1 MNKAYIYVCQNGG
14 NVNISNLF
22 DKSHASGIRR
32 PNCPGGQMKLRL
44 MLETYGK
51 SHFTLE
57 DTSKDLCIVHA
68 IPKSRQNA
76 GKVAVTRHNSNFP
89 KTFKLANG
97 TSCHYITDLSTLDK
111 TVESILSFLSK
122 TTSETETQF
131 ISVDC
136 EGAPED
142 LQLIQIA
149 TRDAVYIFDCQRID
163 KEKVCHALK
172 PIFSTE
178 SSIKLIHDLHH
189 DVVALKI
196 FGNIDLV
203 GTIDTQLLAE
213 FIWGNP
219 FIDLNTFLSRLELP
233 THPSKEFVKGRM
245 KSGVDLWSKRPI
257 AQTSLEYAAMDV
269 SFLQSAAEEI
279 TKLVTID
286 EMQNLI
292 RASSCRLKNAITQD
306 GSRAICFDTK
316 NCHAIASAELIS
328 IFRSHEGFFGE
339 ILKIESNVEE
349 VFSILPSVYKKKF
362 VKPIKQTNIMK
373 FLKSHDDGEET
384 EDRTLPIQSLSDI
397 VLDIGRRPQCWIQ
410 DSRIFL
416 CDDELKVVEE
426 TEIKEISTNLG
437 RFGSDNRAGLNGQL
451 HRFSAM
457 RDREDHVMGI
467 TIRVGRNVHGN
478 AAMLMD
484 LLMSTDKSILILGEP
499 GSGKTTIVREATR
512 KLAEDKN
519 VIVVDT
525 SNEIAGDGTTPHSC
539 IGLARRMMVPS
550 LDQQSSV
557 MVECVQ
563 NHTPHVMV
571 IDEIGRPK
579 EVQAARTVKQRGVR
593 IIASAH
599 GDLRRLLKNKDL
611 VGLLGGLQSVTIGD
625 DLAKEEAERKQKLA
639 LKRDGEHRSL
649 NVSKTKIQ
657 RGGEPTFE
665 VIVEVSRGSRHDWK
679 IVYDSAKAVDQI
691 LDGLRYQA
699 HLRTRNPETGDM
711 RMEFVDG

>member
-1 MNKAYIYVCQNGG
+1 MDKIYEYVSKNGG
-14 NVNISNLF
+14 HMNICNVIGIS
-22 DKSHASGIRR
+22 KVPR
-32 PNCPGGQMKLRL
+32 PKGPEGQIKLKI
-44 MLETYGK
+44 MIEKYGK

-57 DTSKDLCIVHA
+57 GNGKRGINVHVIPKNHQKAKKVTVIGQNSSLTSKD
-68 IPKSRQNA
+68 
-76 GKVAVTRHNSNFP
+76 
-89 KTFKLANG
+89 FKLANG
-97 TSCHYITDLSTLDK
+97 TTCHYITDLLNLDK
-111 TVESILSFLSK
+111 MVKRIITSLST
-122 TTSETETQF
+122 TTSESGPQF

-136 EGAPED
+136 EGAPID

-149 TRDAVYIFDCQRID
+149 TRDGVYIFDCQRLG

-172 PIFSTE
+172 PIFSKK
-178 SSIKLIHDLHH
+178 SLIKLMHDLHM
-189 DVVALKI
+189 DAFALKK
-196 FGNIDLV
+196 FGDIDMV
-203 GTIDTQLLAE
+203 SVVDTQLLAE
-213 FIWGNP
+213 FLWGDP
-219 FIDLNTFLSRLELP
+219 FIALNGFLSCLELP
-233 THPSKEFVKGRM
+233 THPSKEFVIGRI

-257 AQTSLEYAAMDV
+257 AQTSLEFAAMNV
-269 SFLQSAAEEI
+269 SFLHNAVQEI
-279 TKLVTID
+279 PNLVSTDVMQKLG
-286 EMQNLI
+286 
-292 RASSCRLKNAITQD
+292 RASRFRLKNAMAFNS
-306 GSRAICFDTK
+306 SRAICFDKK
-316 NCHAIASAELIS
+316 NGHAIASAELIS
-328 IFRSHEGFFGE
+328 LIRPHDGFFGE
-339 ILKIESNVEE
+339 ILRIESNVEE
-349 VFSILPSVYKKKF
+349 VFSILPSVYKKKL
-362 VKPIKQTNIMK
+362 VKPNKQANFMDFMK
-373 FLKSHDDGEET
+373 KQ
-384 EDRTLPIQSLSDI
+384 EDRKVEEVGTLHIESLSDI

-416 CDDELKVVEE
+416 CDDELKVVQKAEM
-426 TEIKEISTNLG
+426 KEISTNLG

-457 RDREDHVMGI
+457 RDREDNVMGI

-484 LLMSTDKSILILGEP
+484 LLMNSDKSILILGEP

-550 LDQQSSV
+550 LDEQSSV

-611 VGLLGGLQSVTIGD
+611 VGLVGGIESVTIGD
-625 DLAKEEAERKQKLA
+625 DMAKEEAERKRKLA
-639 LKRDGEHRSL
+639 LKEDGKHHVFK
-649 NVSKTKIQ
+649 VSKTKTQ

-665 VIVEVSRGSRHDWK
+665 IIVEVTRGSRHDWK

-691 LDGLRYQA
+691 LDGLQYQA
-699 HLRTRNPETGDM
+699 HLRTRNPETGHM
-711 RMEFVDG
+711 RMEVVDG